1 MIADKFD
8 IDAAVAIVKAG
19 DATDMA
25 LLKWVQDLNWPV
37 ARVLAPFLA
46 SAGAVVAPGIRF
58 VLLSNDDTW
67 KSSVITGVVAVAP
80 ELIDLLRPELERIVN
95 MPTPGERSEG
105 LDLIV
110 AEMLGRNI

>member
-37 ARVLAPFLA
+37 ARVLALA
-46 SAGAVVAPGIRF
+46 S
-58 VLLSNDDTW
+58 
-67 KSSVITGVVAVAP
+67 
-80 ELIDLLRPELERIVN
+80 
-95 MPTPGERSEG
+95 
-105 LDLIV
+105 
-110 AEMLGRNI
+110 